1 MLAQGSIGT
10 LEPYQYQTKTPLI
23 LVHCAHK
30 LESTLRSIAAFAEAQ
45 YSSRTIQI
53 GHLPMSDEPLKT
65 LEVKLDELLRQCSR
79 LQQEN
84 TELKQREEDWQ
95 RERVRLVEKNELA
108 RSRVEAMI
116 SRLKSLEA
124 E

>member
-1 MLAQGSIGT
+1 MSNDLLLA
-10 LEPYQYQTKTPLI
+10 LETKLDKLI
-23 LVHCAHK
+23 LLCN
-30 LESTLRSIAAFAEAQ
+30 
-45 YSSRTIQI
+45 
-53 GHLPMSDEPLKT
+53 
-65 LEVKLDELLRQCSR
+65 R

-84 TELKQREEDWQ
+84 AELKARESEWQ

-116 SRLKSLEA
+116 SHLKNLDA

>member
-1 MLAQGSIGT
+1 MGGRVINELVIIMPDNLLLA
-10 LEPYQYQTKTPLI
+10 LETKLDKLI
-23 LVHCAHK
+23 LLCN
-30 LESTLRSIAAFAEAQ
+30 
-45 YSSRTIQI
+45 
-53 GHLPMSDEPLKT
+53 
-65 LEVKLDELLRQCSR
+65 R

-84 TELKQREEDWQ
+84 AELKAREGEWQ

-116 SRLKSLEA
+116 THLKNLDA

>member
-1 MLAQGSIGT
+1 MSNDLLLA
-10 LEPYQYQTKTPLI
+10 LETKLDKLI
-23 LVHCAHK
+23 LLCN
-30 LESTLRSIAAFAEAQ
+30 
-45 YSSRTIQI
+45 
-53 GHLPMSDEPLKT
+53 
-65 LEVKLDELLRQCSR
+65 R

-84 TELKQREEDWQ
+84 AELKARESEWL

-116 SRLKSLEA
+116 SHLKNLDA

>member
-1 MLAQGSIGT
+1 MSDDLLLA
-10 LEPYQYQTKTPLI
+10 LETKLDKLI
-23 LVHCAHK
+23 LLCN
-30 LESTLRSIAAFAEAQ
+30 
-45 YSSRTIQI
+45 
-53 GHLPMSDEPLKT
+53 
-65 LEVKLDELLRQCSR
+65 R

-84 TELKQREEDWQ
+84 AELKTRESEWQ

-116 SRLKSLEA
+116 THLRNLDA

>member
-1 MLAQGSIGT
+1 MSDDLLLAI
-10 LEPYQYQTKTPLI
+10 ETKLDKLI
-23 LVHCAHK
+23 LLCN
-30 LESTLRSIAAFAEAQ
+30 
-45 YSSRTIQI
+45 
-53 GHLPMSDEPLKT
+53 
-65 LEVKLDELLRQCSR
+65 R

-84 TELKQREEDWQ
+84 NELKARESEWQ

-116 SRLKSLEA
+116 THLRNLDA

>member
-1 MLAQGSIGT
+1 MSDDLLLA
-10 LEPYQYQTKTPLI
+10 LETKLDKLI
-23 LVHCAHK
+23 LLCN
-30 LESTLRSIAAFAEAQ
+30 
-45 YSSRTIQI
+45 
-53 GHLPMSDEPLKT
+53 
-65 LEVKLDELLRQCSR
+65 R

-84 TELKQREEDWQ
+84 AELKARESEWQ

-116 SRLKSLEA
+116 THLRNLDA